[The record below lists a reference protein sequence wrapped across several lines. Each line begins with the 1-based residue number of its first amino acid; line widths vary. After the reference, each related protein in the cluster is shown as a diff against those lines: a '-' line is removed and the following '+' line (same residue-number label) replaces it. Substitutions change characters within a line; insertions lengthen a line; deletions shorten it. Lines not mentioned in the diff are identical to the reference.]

1 MDIMYLLM
9 PMALLIG
16 FGFLLAF
23 IWATKKGQFDDL
35 ETPKHRMLIDDENE
49 EVRSTK

>member
-1 MDIMYLLM
+1 MDIIYLLM

-23 IWATKKGQFDDL
+23 IRAAKKGQFDDL
-35 ETPKHRMLIDDENE
+35 ETPKHRMLIDDEKE
-49 EVRSTK
+49 DVRSIK